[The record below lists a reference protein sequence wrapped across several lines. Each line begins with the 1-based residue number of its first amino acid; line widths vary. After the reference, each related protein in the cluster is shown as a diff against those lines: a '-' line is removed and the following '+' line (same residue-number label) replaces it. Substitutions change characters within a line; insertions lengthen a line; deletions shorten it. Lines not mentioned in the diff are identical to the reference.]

1 MRDEEVNNDVYLNI
15 KILKKIKNLFIEVK
29 KIQDSVLKSC
39 DSRDIVVSDIF
50 VKVPPRPSE
59 ILC

>member
-1 MRDEEVNNDVYLNI
+1 M
-15 KILKKIKNLFIEVK
+15 IESF
-29 KIQDSVLKSC
+29 QDSGLKPV

-50 VKVPPRPSE
+50 VKVPTRPSE